1 MKNNKLSVPI
11 SLTTTLAFILTCA
24 LGCAKKNSPGENLL
38 NAPETNP
45 TNAAADS
52 IPAAATTNVATATDS
67 PVMAPAAIT
76 NPPTMP
82 TTTKKASLSATEEPA
97 PTKPIAPA
105 TIKVVEMPAT
115 VPAAPTNFYSGDFA
129 MTNCCT
135 SATSDNYYLRL
146 RGGYQHVNHG
156 DNNDTYWLSVKF
168 FAHGDGLRERAGKN
182 AWLVPDADAEF
193 SHQYLAKPDGSAS
206 PGSGEGVQLR
216 ASLFWPWLHW
226 SNRMFA
232 RTNSVCPMCQPLLL
246 GFGPTANVGFDQL
259 FDGSE
264 ARLARYFGVRMT
276 INRDGFIEYT
286 AGGTDGLAGTRQQIL
301 AELPFYTSRD
311 GEVRYVFRGLWNTGS
326 HSTPDLFQAGFFVEM
341 PLCFLATPSKWHDLI
356 PCKK

>member
-11 SLTTTLAFILTCA
+11 SLTATLAFILTCA

-45 TNAAADS
+45 TNAAAGS
-52 IPAAATTNVATATDS
+52 IPPAATTNVATATDS

-76 NPPTMP
+76 NPPT
-82 TTTKKASLSATEEPA
+82 TTKKASLSATEEPA
-97 PTKPIAPA
+97 PTKPSAPA

-115 VPAAPTNFYSGDFA
+115 VPVAPTNFYSGDFA
-129 MTNCCT
+129 TDTCCV
-135 SATSDNYYLRL
+135 SATTSDNYYFRL

-168 FAHGDGLRERAGKN
+168 FAHGDDLRERAGKN

-206 PGSGEGVQLR
+206 PGSGEGMQLR
-216 ASLFWPWLHW
+216 ASFFWPWLHW
-226 SNRMFA
+226 SKRMFA
-232 RTNSVCPMCQPLLL
+232 RTNSVCPMCQPLML

-264 ARLARYFGVRMT
+264 ARLARYFGVR
-276 INRDGFIEYT
+276 
-286 AGGTDGLAGTRQQIL
+286 LAGTRQQIL
-301 AELPFYTSRD
+301 AELPFYASRD

-326 HSTPDLFQAGFFVEM
+326 HNTPDLFQAGVFVEM